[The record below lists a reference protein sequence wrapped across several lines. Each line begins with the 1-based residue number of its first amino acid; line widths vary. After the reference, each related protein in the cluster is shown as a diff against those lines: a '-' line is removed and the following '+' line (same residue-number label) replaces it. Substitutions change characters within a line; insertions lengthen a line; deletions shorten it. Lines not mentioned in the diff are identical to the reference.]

1 MNIAINDLSFLNG
14 FASKKDAINA
24 LNHFC
29 ELLKFLKNEK
39 ISGVK
44 VPMEIINS
52 PLICSQTIVA
62 PDCSLLDALK
72 EIKREDRDRYLF
84 MLGIF
89 TKRGQPE
96 SILKSEDVFCFHGME
111 SVHCAQYKNE
121 FLISLQSDVDFA
133 QSTLSGTINHIEP
146 VEIRNIADEIHIYKY
161 WEPLGFREYERNRK
175 HGNRVYTR
183 KKGMVVGT
191 APKTDEL
198 GQQLLNKAI
207 AFRGKLYSVDT
218 DSNDEIYQF
227 PNTEKNIFHAF
238 RRDDIAQDDRK
249 KILEIWKEKNGYK

>member
-1 MNIAINDLSFLNG
+1 MNIAVNDLSFLNG

-24 LNHFC
+24 LNRFC
-29 ELLKFLKNEK
+29 ELLVFLKDEK

-44 VPMEIINS
+44 VPMDIINS
-52 PLICSQTIVA
+52 PLVHSQTKVA
-62 PDCSLLDALK
+62 PDSSLLDALK
-72 EIKREDRDRYLF
+72 EIKRDNRERYLF

-96 SILKSEDVFCFHGME
+96 PVLKSEDMFCFHGMG
-111 SVHCAQYKNE
+111 SVHCAQYRNE
-121 FLISLQSDVDFA
+121 ILISLQSDAEFTLA
-133 QSTLSGTINHIEP
+133 TLSGTINHIEP

-183 KKGMVVGT
+183 KDGMTVGI

-249 KILEIWKEKNGYK
+249 KILEIWREKNGQK